1 MSFNPF
7 SGWGFSND
15 TVLIYDKTM
24 NQEEVDKAI
33 EKGLSDF
40 DIKLEGQDLGGS
52 GPIIQINCQRHR
64 KWRYQHPK
72 RPISEKCH
80 I

>member
-33 EKGLSDF
+33 EKGL
-40 DIKLEGQDLGGS
+40 
-52 GPIIQINCQRHR
+52 INCQRHR
-64 KWRYQHPK
+64 KWCYQHPK
-72 RPISEKCH
+72 GPISEKCH